1 MITSEIRERII
12 KMLNEGKTYNEI
24 SEECDCSIKTIQRVA
39 KDNNINLLEIAY
51 WDLKNIEKILSRELS
66 LTS

>member
-1 MITSEIRERII
+1 
-12 KMLNEGKTYNEI
+12 MLIEFQGRQHY
-24 SEECDCSIKTIQRVA
+24 ECVDIFGGEDQFKIQQEHDKRKRQYA